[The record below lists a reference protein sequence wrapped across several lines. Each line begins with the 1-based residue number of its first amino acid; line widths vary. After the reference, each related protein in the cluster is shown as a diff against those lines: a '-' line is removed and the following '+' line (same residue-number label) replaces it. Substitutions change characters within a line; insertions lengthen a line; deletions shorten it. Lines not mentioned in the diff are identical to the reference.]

1 MRDWLA
7 AIAGL
12 VFTVSLAGS
21 ALATPT
27 LLFDVE
33 DGKVLYAEDIDNQ
46 WHPASVTKMMTA
58 YLVFEAIKAGDLRL
72 DDKII
77 CSEKAH
83 KQQPSK
89 IGLPIGAELSVE
101 TGLKALIIKSAN
113 DVAVMLAEAV
123 GGTEEA
129 FVRKMNATAKRLGMT
144 RTNFVNPNGLPADEQ
159 VTTARDL
166 AKLTRAVVEEYP
178 EYAEMWKSPMMR
190 LGKIRLG
197 SHNRLLRTFEGADGM
212 KTGFI
217 CDSGFNVV
225 ASATRD
231 GRRLMAV
238 VLGLPT
244 ARDRNRR
251 AALLLEYGF
260 VNYEWKTLFNAP
272 TLDKLPVADNP
283 KDVVSIRETVPAY
296 GCKSRVKSALA
307 KKRIKARKE
316 KRAKAAAERRAKQRA
331 AASGKSP

>member
-7 AIAGL
+7 ALAGL
-12 VFTVSLAGS
+12 VFSLGLAGPVQ
-21 ALATPT
+21 ATPT
-27 LLFDVE
+27 LLFDVAN
-33 DGKVLYAEDIDNQ
+33 GKVLYAEDIDNQ
-46 WHPASVTKMMTA
+46 WHPASVTKVMTA
-58 YLVFEAIKAGDLRL
+58 YLVFEAIKSGDLKL
-72 DDKII
+72 TDKII

-123 GGTEEA
+123 SGSEEA
-129 FVRKMNATAKRLGMT
+129 FVRKMNVTAKRLGMT

-166 AKLTRAVVEEYP
+166 AKLTRAVVDEYP
-178 EYAEMWKSPMMR
+178 QYADLWKTPVMR

-197 SHNRLLRTFEGADGM
+197 SHNRLLKTFEGADGM

-244 ARDRNRR
+244 ARDRNMR
-251 AALLLEYGF
+251 AAKLLEYGF
-260 VNYEWKTLFNAP
+260 LTYEWKTLFDAP
-272 TLDKLPVADNP
+272 TLEKMPNADNP
-283 KDVVSIRETVPAY
+283 KDVISIRETVPAY
-296 GCKSRVKSALA
+296 GCKSRVKSSVA

-316 KRAKAAAERRAKQRA
+316 RRAKAEAKRRAKKRA
-331 AASGKSP
+331 AASSSSP